1 MLLAR
6 KCSRVGRVIVM
17 EMRSICLGGWVSF
30 GGVVGESLEELV
42 WTRGES
48 REELVWTRKIV
59 QG

>member
-1 MLLAR
+1 M
-6 KCSRVGRVIVM
+6 
-17 EMRSICLGGWVSF
+17 GGWVSF
-30 GGVVGESLEELV
+30 GMVVDCGKVCEGLEELV